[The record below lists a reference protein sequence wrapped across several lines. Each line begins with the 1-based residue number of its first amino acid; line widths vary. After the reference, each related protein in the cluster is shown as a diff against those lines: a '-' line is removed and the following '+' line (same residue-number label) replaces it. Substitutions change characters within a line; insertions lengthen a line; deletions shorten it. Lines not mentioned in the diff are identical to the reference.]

1 MKCTTEKRD
10 SFALRTFK
18 ELIKIIECDILK
30 EQMVEVI
37 NVINIQG
44 IFEMNQDVNNLDYH
58 TSCEGTVE
66 EKFSKEHWFSLV
78 DYLKENITQYESGS
92 DKKFIKMEILDKIGN
107 LAGSDIDFY
116 IENHLSK
123 TAISFNIKE
132 KKLLPTTIS
141 ERNGVKYQ
149 SEDFMENPNLDLL
162 NLFDFSFCK
171 NLLQLIKSLDSELS
185 LFLLKNICGLLSNE
199 EFADYLIIKIKNNL
213 SDMLIDWMLSVNC
226 NKLELD
232 LYPISFY
239 DSEFIKSL
247 ISLDEDYSIFLKSIN
262 DKPKI
267 YKKVSFVGFYKIK
280 KFYKNC
286 LLEIID
292 GSIYNEYYKYAHY
305 HLGLKTI
312 SFTDNQISKLKKE
325 LIPLLEELDE
335 KGKIFLRNDFG
346 FEYLRKEFGSKNF
359 IKQSCRK
366 DGVIVELMG
375 LLDWYPKNLNFYFDC
390 EVSSSDFINY
400 HFMKHSSIKYASKIE
415 GFDYHI
421 FVTVWKCDNEDWQEG
436 MFDQIKSIANEV
448 LGNVTIQIVVPSSSD
463 GYSEQV
469 MFAQEYDSYNR
480 ISSKY
485 LIIK

>member
-1 MKCTTEKRD
+1 MKCTTAKKD
-10 SFALRTFK
+10 SFELRTFK
-18 ELIKIIECDILK
+18 ELIEIIECDSFK
-30 EQMVEVI
+30 KQMLEVI

-44 IFEMNQDVNNLDYH
+44 FFEIHQDVNNLDYH
-58 TSCEGTVE
+58 ISCNGTLE
-66 EKFSKEHWFSLV
+66 EKLSKEHWFSLV
-78 DYLKENITQYESGS
+78 DYLKENITLYESHS
-92 DKKFIKMEILDKIGN
+92 DKNVIKMQIVDKFRN

-171 NLLQLIKSLDSELS
+171 NLLQLIKSLDIELS

-226 NKLELD
+226 NKLELNR
-232 LYPISFY
+232 YPISFY

-247 ISLDEDYSIFLKSIN
+247 VSLDDDYSIFLKSIN
-262 DKPKI
+262 DKPKT
-267 YKKVSFVGFYKIK
+267 YKKVSFLGFYKIK

-286 LLEIID
+286 LLKMID

-312 SFTDNQISKLKKE
+312 SFTDNQISKMKKE

-463 GYSEQV
+463 EYSEQV

-485 LIIK
+485 LIVK